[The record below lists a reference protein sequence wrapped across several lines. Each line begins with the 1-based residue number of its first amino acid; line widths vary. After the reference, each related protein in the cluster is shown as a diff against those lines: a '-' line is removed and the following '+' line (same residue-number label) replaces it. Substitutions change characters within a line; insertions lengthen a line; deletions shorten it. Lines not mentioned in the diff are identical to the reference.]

1 MCEKKYEKTKKLM
14 NQLYTWKYLF
24 DFEKWVYGNKQDRRD
39 LEEFFDFLDEIILVE
54 YQEDYLVTMNIG
66 TKFYRARVI
75 EFDDYKKI
83 EKGIGYDA
91 DRLRGYNWEESKEP
105 PDGSNKEQ
113 RNSKKGEI
121 ALYVADDEVTACAEV
136 KSEVRQYISLAEFE
150 LSENVQVL
158 DFSKMQFTKP
168 FHPYDNTYEV
178 NIREILSKL
187 EFYFS
192 RPVYN
197 FEEYKFSQQIVKHF
211 REKGVKG
218 FKYRSFYSSGSNYT
232 FFDDPIKKF
241 LWNDSR
247 VLINYA
253 TANLFISLDKSNTI
267 DLSNINKIEKD
278 ISSDVR
284 EQMLAETK
292 KKWKPL

>member
-1 MCEKKYEKTKKLM
+1 MEIRMCEKKYEKTKKLM

-150 LSENVQVL
+150 LSENEIKQYNYEISFLDDNSFKINMGSGNSVQGNYVVSDDIITCNL
-158 DFSKMQFTKP
+158 THASGEYSPTQEINGKISFKINSNS
-168 FHPYDNTYEV
+168 DNIIIK
-178 NIREILSKL
+178 NIKEFL
-187 EFYFS
+187 E
-192 RPVYN
+192 
-197 FEEYKFSQQIVKHF
+197 
-211 REKGVKG
+211 
-218 FKYRSFYSSGSNYT
+218 T
-232 FFDDPIKKF
+232 IK
-241 LWNDSR
+241 
-247 VLINYA
+247 
-253 TANLFISLDKSNTI
+253 
-267 DLSNINKIEKD
+267 
-278 ISSDVR
+278 
-284 EQMLAETK
+284 
-292 KKWKPL
+292 